1 MAKDKDKYIFYFS
14 KLHKGWKN
22 GQAPSAITYFTFGE
36 DKAQC
41 VVETLNYYISRS
53 KPWRTPNP
61 EKQLLLIS
69 IKPHN
74 AVVSCTISAWFK
86 KTPKQAGINTDLLKV
101 YSARFASSSKTSI
114 GGVPLIE
121 ILNRRSWS
129 HHFT

>member
-22 GQAPSAITYFTFGE
+22 GQAPSAITYFPFGE

-69 IKPHN
+69 IKLIMQLYLVPYQLGL
-74 AVVSCTISAWFK
+74 K
-86 KTPKQAGINTDLLKV
+86 KL
-101 YSARFASSSKTSI
+101 
-114 GGVPLIE
+114 
-121 ILNRRSWS
+121 LNRLELILIY
-129 HHFT
+129 

>member
-22 GQAPSAITYFTFGE
+22 GQAPSAITYFPFGE

-53 KPWRTPNP
+53 KPWRTLNP

-69 IKPHN
+69 IRPHN

-101 YSARFASSSKTSI
+101 YSARFAFKFKNQYGWGT
-114 GGVPLIE
+114 V
-121 ILNRRSWS
+121 NRNLK
-129 HHFT
+129 